1 MNLPVVRLE
10 PASLQSRSNVLS
22 TEPLR
27 SAFGLNES
35 AHEIWVLTAL
45 ASNEGLGESAQR
57 LHFSNTECMD
67 VYKDSDQN

>member
-10 PASLQSRSNVLS
+10 TASLQFWSNVLS

-27 SAFGLNES
+27 SAFRLNES
-35 AHEIWVLTAL
+35 AHEICVLTAF

-57 LHFSNTECMD
+57 LHSSNTECMD
-67 VYKDSDQN
+67 LYKDSDQN